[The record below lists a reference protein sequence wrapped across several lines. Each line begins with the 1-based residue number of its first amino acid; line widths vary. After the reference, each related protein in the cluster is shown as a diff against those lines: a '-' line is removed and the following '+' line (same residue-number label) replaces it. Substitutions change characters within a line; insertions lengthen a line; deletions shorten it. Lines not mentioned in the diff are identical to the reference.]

1 MQMISVVIPTYN
13 RAQMLERAISSVY
26 KQTLAPAE
34 IIVVDDGSQDSTQEM
49 ILQKYPQVNYVKQD
63 RKGVSIARN
72 AGIKIA
78 QGVWVALLDSD
89 DEWMP
94 RKLEEQA
101 DMAKQEPT
109 ISLIHCD
116 ETWFRN
122 GKHVNQKKYHKKSGG
137 QLFSVSLLRCMI
149 SPSSAFIK
157 KTLLDRHGGFDELLP
172 ACEDYDLWLRITA
185 QERVGFIDQSLV
197 HKHGGHSDQLSEST
211 PILDQYR
218 IQSLYKI
225 IVEEPL
231 TSGQRQQVKEVLRK
245 KLDVVLNGA
254 KKHGHK
260 DLIRRIEKIKWNLL
274 ALQLF

>member
-1 MQMISVVIPTYN
+1 MISVVIPTYN
-13 RAQMLERAISSVY
+13 RVKMLERAISSIY

-34 IIVVDDGSQDSTQEM
+34 IIVVDDGSQDSTREM
-49 ILQKYPQVNYVKQD
+49 ISRKYPQVNYVKQD
-63 RKGVSIARN
+63 RQGVSVARN

-78 QGVWVALLDSD
+78 QGNWIALLDSD
-89 DEWMP
+89 DEWLP

-101 DMAKQEPT
+101 DMAKRKPT

-149 SPSSAFIK
+149 SPSSVFIK

-185 QERVGFIDQSLV
+185 QERVGFIDKSLV
-197 HKHGGHSDQLSEST
+197 YKHAGHADQLSESI

-231 TSGQRQQVKEVLRK
+231 TSGQRQQVKEVLCK
-245 KLDVVLNGA
+245 KLDLVLNGA
-254 KKHGHK
+254 KKRGHK
-260 DLIRRIEKIKWNLL
+260 DLIKRIEKIEWNLL

>member
-1 MQMISVVIPTYN
+1 MISVVIPTYN
-13 RAQMLERAISSVY
+13 RVKMLERAISSIY

-34 IIVVDDGSQDSTQEM
+34 IIVVDDGSQDSTREM
-49 ILQKYPQVNYVKQD
+49 ISRKYPQVNYVKQD
-63 RKGVSIARN
+63 RQGVSVARN

-78 QGVWVALLDSD
+78 QGNWIALLDSD
-89 DEWMP
+89 DEWLP

-101 DMAKQEPT
+101 HMAKRKPT

-149 SPSSAFIK
+149 SPSSVFIK

-185 QERVGFIDQSLV
+185 QEKVGFIDKSLV
-197 HKHGGHSDQLSEST
+197 HKHGGHADQLSESI

-231 TSGQRQQVKEVLRK
+231 TSGQRQQVKEVLCK
-245 KLDVVLNGA
+245 KLDLVLNGA
-254 KKHGHK
+254 KKRGHK
-260 DLIRRIEKIKWNLL
+260 DLIKRIEKIEWNLL

>member
-1 MQMISVVIPTYN
+1 MISVVIPTYN

-149 SPSSAFIK
+149 SPSSAFTKVPNSNI
-157 KTLLDRHGGFDELLP
+157 
-172 ACEDYDLWLRITA
+172 A
-185 QERVGFIDQSLV
+185 
-197 HKHGGHSDQLSEST
+197 
-211 PILDQYR
+211 
-218 IQSLYKI
+218 
-225 IVEEPL
+225 
-231 TSGQRQQVKEVLRK
+231 
-245 KLDVVLNGA
+245 
-254 KKHGHK
+254 
-260 DLIRRIEKIKWNLL
+260 
-274 ALQLF
+274 